1 MGKFTSKYYRKRGL
15 PRTGLAARTI
25 QRAWRARKTRTQLK
39 RFKSGNLHNFHRTE
53 WKSNQTITCD
63 ATGFAGIG
71 MEFRLDQVSDYAQFT
86 PLFDAFR
93 IAAVS
98 VEIIPLN
105 NTYNLP
111 NVQPQVCIAV
121 DRDDA
126 TAPTSM
132 EKLLCRKFAKLR
144 PFHRKVSK
152 YVKPNVS
159 SLVYSSGV
167 AQDYQQGMQPAW
179 LDLPDGTNVSMYGV
193 KIGLQATGLQE
204 IEYHMRTK
212 YYLQFKEPIVR

>member
-1 MGKFTSKYYRKRGL
+1 MPSYYRKRGL
-15 PRTGLAARTI
+15 PKVGLAARTI
-25 QRAWRARKTRTQLK
+25 QRAWRARKARKSSKQLR
-39 RFKSGNLHNFHRTE
+39 RFRSGNLHNFHRAE
-53 WKSNQTITCD
+53 WKSNQTVTCD

-71 MEFRLDQVSDYAQFT
+71 MEFRLDQIDDYANFGN
-86 PLFDAFR
+86 LFDAFR

-105 NTYNLP
+105 NSYTLP
-111 NVQPQVCIAV
+111 SVQPQVCIAV

-126 TAPTSM
+126 TAPTEM
-132 EKLLCRKFAKLR
+132 EKLLCRKYAKLR

-152 YVKPNVS
+152 YLKPNVS
-159 SLVYSSGV
+159 SLVYSAGV
-167 AQDYQQGMQPAW
+167 AQDYKQGMQPAW
-179 LDLPDGTNVSMYGV
+179 LDLPDGTNVSHYGI